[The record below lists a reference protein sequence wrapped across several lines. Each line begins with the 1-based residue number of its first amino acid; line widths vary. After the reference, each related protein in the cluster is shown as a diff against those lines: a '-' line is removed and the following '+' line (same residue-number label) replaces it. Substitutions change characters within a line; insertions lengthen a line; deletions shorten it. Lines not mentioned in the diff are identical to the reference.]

1 MTPSRFVP
9 RFRILPSVGLA
20 AVLAA
25 CGGGGGGSGDVG
37 DVPPPASATVVLVDP
52 TSFDDL
58 VELCDDK
65 GAVILGPVEGTTYY
79 EVQVP
84 AGVEVD
90 DFLADLNDE
99 LEVEDEEQDEGV
111 GVPEGG
117 GGTQAA
123 FVDDVFASIGTQP
136 ALTAIGALTAQAR
149 GYDGA
154 GVVVAVIDT
163 GVVASSPALAG
174 HLVAGWDFVGGDADP
189 TDVANGLDEDRDG
202 LVDEGVGHGTFVASL
217 ILAVAPQ
224 ASIMPLRVLNSDS
237 IGTASAL
244 ARAVQYAIDH
254 GADVINFSGGLA
266 GESSVIVQAA
276 ENAKAAGVHVV
287 SACGNRNRS
296 PVDYPANASAVQA
309 VTAIELTGVKA
320 SFASYGSDVD
330 FVTPGVDLLG
340 AHPRSPS
347 GLARWSG
354 TSFSTALVTGAF
366 ALLRGDDAV
375 SSSEDL
381 FDRLAATA
389 TSVDALNLPYQGK
402 LGAGRV
408 NLTAATAP

>member
-90 DFLADLNDE
+90 DFLEDLNDE
-99 LEVEDEEQDEGV
+99 LEVEDEEEDEGV

-174 HLVAGWDFVGGDADP
+174 RLVAGWDFVGGDADP
-189 TDVANGLDEDRDG
+189 TDVANGVDEDRDG